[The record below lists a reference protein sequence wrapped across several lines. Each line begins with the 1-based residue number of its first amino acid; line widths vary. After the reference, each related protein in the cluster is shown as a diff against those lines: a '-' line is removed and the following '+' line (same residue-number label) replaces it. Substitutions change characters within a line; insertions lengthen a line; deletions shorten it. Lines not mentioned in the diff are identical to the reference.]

1 MCRAM
6 ALMAIVLVALP
17 AAAGARARAA
27 NKTAESKMLAAINT
41 VRAQHGLGAFRTSR
55 SLMGSARR
63 YSRWLMANDTFRHL
77 GRIRASNRFFMLG
90 EALAMH
96 TGRSF
101 SVRGTINQWMASPPH
116 RALVL
121 SSAMT
126 WGGAGV
132 TRGSFGSTPSTIWVL
147 HTGRIHAL
155 GASLPGVSVP

>member
-1 MCRAM
+1 M
-6 ALMAIVLVALP
+6 ALMAVLVLVLP

-27 NKTAESKMLAAINT
+27 NETAESKMLTALNK
-41 VRAQHGLGAFRTSR
+41 VRAQHSLSALRVSR

-77 GRIRASNRFFMLG
+77 GRIQASGRFSLLG

-96 TGRSF
+96 YDRKF

-121 SSAMT
+121 SSAMK
-126 WGGAGV
+126 WGGVGV
-132 TRGSFGSTPSTIWVL
+132 TRGRFGASQATIWVL
-147 HTGRIHAL
+147 HTGRIQPL
-155 GASLPGVSVP
+155 GTTVTLPSP

>member
-1 MCRAM
+1 M
-6 ALMAIVLVALP
+6 ALMAVVLLVLP

-27 NKTAESKMLAAINT
+27 NAAAESKMLTAINK
-41 VRAQHGLGAFRTSR
+41 VRAKHGLAAFRASS

-63 YSRWLMANDTFRHL
+63 YSRWLMANDAFRHL
-77 GRIRASNRFFMLG
+77 SRIQASSRFFMLG

-121 SSAMT
+121 SSAMK
-126 WGGAGV
+126 WAGAGV
-132 TRGSFGSTPSTIWVL
+132 TRGRFGASQSTIWVL
-147 HTGRIHAL
+147 HTGRIHPL
-155 GASLPGVSVP
+155 GTSVTGSLP

>member
-1 MCRAM
+1 M
-6 ALMAIVLVALP
+6 ALLAILLLVLP

-27 NKTAESKMLAAINT
+27 NETAESKMLTALSK
-41 VRAQHGLGAFRTSR
+41 VRAKHGLSGLRVSR

-77 GRIRASNRFFMLG
+77 SRIQASSRFSLLG

-121 SSAMT
+121 SSAMK
-126 WGGAGV
+126 WGGVGV
-132 TRGSFGSTPSTIWVL
+132 TRGRYGASQATIWVL
-147 HTGRIHAL
+147 HTGRIHPL
-155 GASLPGVSVP
+155 GATLTLP

>member
-1 MCRAM
+1 M
-6 ALMAIVLVALP
+6 AVVVLVLP
-17 AAAGARARAA
+17 AASGARARAA
-27 NKTAESKMLAAINT
+27 NAAAESKMLTAINK
-41 VRAQHGLGAFRTSR
+41 VRAKHGLYALRASR

-77 GRIRASNRFFMLG
+77 SRIQASSRFSLVG

-121 SSAMT
+121 SNAMK

-132 TRGSFGSTPSTIWVL
+132 TRGRFGASQATIWVL
-147 HTGRIHAL
+147 HTGRIQPL
-155 GASLPGVSVP
+155 GTTLQLP